1 MFHNKEGD
9 FCEKRSMRR
18 FKMKAVA
25 MALAMLCCSGMVMQ
39 TFDHAQHVESAT
51 IAELEAQKEE
61 NNKKIAQYE
70 KELAQFEEDQKE
82 AAAYQAALQNKIDTL
97 QDNMEILDTEL
108 NTINENIFNL
118 NLDIEELEAT
128 IAQQEIDIE
137 EGLEQFKLRL
147 RAMYVNGN
155 DSLASALVGATD
167 FYDLLSKYE
176 LISCVARHDDEL
188 VNNLKAELESY
199 NANLETLNTQ
209 LAALEEELTKAEE
222 KKAEM
227 EASMD
232 ELQAAYQESE
242 AEQQRLEQEEA
253 NRNKTI
259 AELEAENQRL
269 DDAEDE
275 IREQIRRAEEEERK
289 RKEKEA
295 EEERKRQEE
304 AAKQQQ
310 NNNNNSS
317 GTSSGD
323 SSYSEPS
330 YTGTSFGWPCPG
342 HYYISSYYGWRW
354 GRLHKGYDIA
364 QNKGATVVASRGGT
378 VIAVNTGCS
387 HNYPKSSNCCGNG
400 YGNYVLVSHGDGYT
414 TMYAH
419 LQSVNVSVG
428 ESVGKG
434 EALGTVGCTG
444 HSTGFHLHFEIR
456 KNGSAVNPGGYL
468 NY

>member
-1 MFHNKEGD
+1 
-9 FCEKRSMRR
+9 MRR
-18 FKMKAVA
+18 FKLKAVA
-25 MALAMLCCSGMVMQ
+25 VALAMLCCSGMVMQ
-39 TFDHAQHVESAT
+39 SLEHTQYVESAT
-51 IAELEAQKEE
+51 IAELEAQKEA

-70 KELAQFEEDQKE
+70 KELAQFEADQKE
-82 AAAYQAALQNKIDTL
+82 AAAYQATLQNKIDVL
-97 QDNMEILDTEL
+97 QENMAILDTEL

-118 NLDIEELEAT
+118 NMDIEELEAT

-188 VNNLKAELESY
+188 VNNLKDELESY

-209 LAALEEELTKAEE
+209 LAALEDELAKAEA
-222 KKAEM
+222 KKDEM

-242 AEQQRLEQEEA
+242 AEQQRLAQEEA

-259 AELEAENQRL
+259 EELQAENQRL
-269 DDAEDE
+269 DDAEDQ
-275 IREQIRRAEEEERK
+275 IREQIRRAEEERK

-304 AAKQQQ
+304 EAKKQQQ
-310 NNNNNSS
+310 NQNNNNNNSS
-317 GTSSGD
+317 DNSSSSD

-330 YTGTSFGWPCPG
+330 YTGASFGWPCPG

-364 QNKGATVVASRGGT
+364 QNRGANVVASRSGT
-378 VIAVNTGCS
+378 VIAVSTGCS

-428 ESVGKG
+428 QSVGKG
-434 EALGTVGCTG
+434 ETLGTVGCTG

-456 KNGSAVNPGGYL
+456 KNGTAVNPGNYL